1 MPVQRRGRRYFSPVW
16 AAMPMTR
23 IALPAGDKKDVAKLI
38 DAFEAFCVGAVNI
51 AYQRYVF
58 YQRSQE
64 PNERFDAFIGDLPRL
79 AKSCQFE
86 AMEDSHPGSRG
97 LWHTR
102 RCYAS
107 QAATHPRLPVK

>member
-1 MPVQRRGRRYFSPVW
+1 
-16 AAMPMTR
+16 MTR
-23 IALPAGDKKDVAKLI
+23 IALPAGDKKDVAKLL

-51 AYQRYVF
+51 TYQRYVF

-64 PNERFDAFIGDLPRL
+64 PNERFDAFIGDLRRL
-79 AKSCQFE
+79 AKACQFE

-107 QAATHPRLPVK
+107 QAATNLRLPVK